1 MVNPLLP
8 TMRLRDM
15 FTSPAKKEHTKAL
28 FRYCIDIMQEVALYK
43 EHQSTKDFQVCTG
56 AVYILTKLVG
66 YIMKDPRAE
75 EEYMWSE
82 MALSGPENE
91 LSVPLAIKFATSIVK
106 LLFKPGYTI
115 RPYD

>member
-1 MVNPLLP
+1 
-8 TMRLRDM
+8 
-15 FTSPAKKEHTKAL
+15 
-28 FRYCIDIMQEVALYK
+28 
-43 EHQSTKDFQVCTG
+43 
-56 AVYILTKLVG
+56 
-66 YIMKDPRAE
+66 MKDPRAE

-82 MALSGPENE
+82 MASSGPENE

>member
-1 MVNPLLP
+1 
-8 TMRLRDM
+8 
-15 FTSPAKKEHTKAL
+15 
-28 FRYCIDIMQEVALYK
+28 MQEVALYK

-56 AVYILTKLVG
+56 AIYILTKLVG

-75 EEYMWSE
+75 EEHMWSE
-82 MALSGPENE
+82 MASSGAENE